1 MQNLCIISIGIAC
14 KNNSNNCLGMNE
26 SDNENS
32 FKKVSI
38 LYSMKNKRE
47 RILQKILISQIDR

>member
-1 MQNLCIISIGIAC
+1 MQNLCIISIGFAY
-14 KNNSNNCLGMNE
+14 KNNANNCLGMNE

-38 LYSMKNKRE
+38 LYPIKNKKE
-47 RILQKILISQIDR
+47 RILQKILISQTDR